1 MGRDFGNPWVLVIH
15 MLPMACPDR
24 LELQSSIS
32 VHCLA
37 NWVILGTL
45 LSPTAL
51 PVAGGGVYLLALI
64 RRVNRVSQ
72 IKYQTKDS
80 MQVMSV
86 INVIHLLPSL
96 SSRELA
102 RCLVF
107 DYFIEK

>member
-1 MGRDFGNPWVLVIH
+1 MMGRDFGNPWVLVIH

-45 LSPTAL
+45 LAPTAL

-64 RRVNRVSQ
+64 HVR
-72 IKYQTKDS
+72 
-80 MQVMSV
+80 
-86 INVIHLLPSL
+86 
-96 SSRELA
+96 
-102 RCLVF
+102 
-107 DYFIEK
+107 